1 MPREELSLALCL
13 RFYLISNVGADYA
26 SFVGYLIPLFSV
38 VLGALILNEP
48 VGPPKII
55 AAFFILL
62 GLGLTQKAQA
72 HSLVQR

>member
-1 MPREELSLALCL
+1 
-13 RFYLISNVGADYA
+13 
-26 SFVGYLIPLFSV
+26 VGYLIPLFSV

>member
-1 MPREELSLALCL
+1 M
-13 RFYLISNVGADYA
+13 
-26 SFVGYLIPLFSV
+26 GYLIPLFSV
-38 VLGALILNEP
+38 VLSALILNES
-48 VGPPKII
+48 GGLPKII